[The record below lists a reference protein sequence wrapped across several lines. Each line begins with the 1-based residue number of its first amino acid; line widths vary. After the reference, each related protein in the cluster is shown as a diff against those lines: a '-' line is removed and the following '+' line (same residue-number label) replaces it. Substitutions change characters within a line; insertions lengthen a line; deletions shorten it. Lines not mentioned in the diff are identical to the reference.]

1 MPNSAAEEAAHSYQ
15 HGAAAEHAGNG
26 GDPLSSIAWQ
36 LASAAVA
43 IRHELA
49 SKAKASG
56 DPLETVRET
65 GALFRSLQ
73 FNPFVAVT
81 EIVDDPALKS
91 TDASRKAALAKLIQS
106 FTEQASKRA
115 APQAR

>member
-1 MPNSAAEEAAHSYQ
+1 
-15 HGAAAEHAGNG
+15 
-26 GDPLSSIAWQ
+26 
-36 LASAAVA
+36 
-43 IRHELA
+43 
-49 SKAKASG
+49 
-56 DPLETVRET
+56 
-65 GALFRSLQ
+65 
-73 FNPFVAVT
+73 VT